1 MVNYRSMIVGKSP
14 RPSLN
19 HKSISSIFYPESLN
33 FFEMITKT
41 DTSVAPIHGGSG
53 HTLSIL
59 VNNQPGVLMRICQV
73 FSRRGFNID
82 SLVVSQGRDP
92 SFSRMTIG
100 ITGDSSGLD
109 QIIKQVNK
117 LIDVIHCFEHTSNN
131 SVTKEMILIKLLCDK
146 DDRSAALQIT
156 EHFGGKTVDL
166 TPTSMVVMINGDSPK
181 VDAAITM
188 FSQYEIIETVRTGKV
203 VMARGEQPT

>member
-1 MVNYRSMIVGKSP
+1 
-14 RPSLN
+14 
-19 HKSISSIFYPESLN
+19 
-33 FFEMITKT
+33 
-41 DTSVAPIHGGSG
+41 
-53 HTLSIL
+53 
-59 VNNQPGVLMRICQV
+59 MRICQV

-100 ITGDSSGLD
+100 ITGDPAGLE
-109 QIIKQVNK
+109 QIIKQVGK
-117 LIDVIHCFEHTSNN
+117 LIDVMHCYEHTSST
-131 SVTKEMILIKLLCDK
+131 SVTKEMILIKILCSS
-146 DDRSAALQIT
+146 DDRSGALQVT

-166 TPTSMVVMINGDSPK
+166 TPSSMVVMINGDSPK
-181 VDAAITM
+181 IDAAVTM